1 MSKRTHRRLNV
12 PLGVEQEPRKFRSAI
27 TKSCGGGLVCWRF
40 SSMDMGGP
48 FSFANVG
55 GKTWK
60 MLLARMKEW
69 ERMTWDELAGRRDHA
84 IEVASLSPEA
94 QRRLQEIGMDDI
106 DEVFSLHLDGRRRLI
121 GIRDERVF
129 RLLWWDPEHKACP
142 SMKKHT

>member
-1 MSKRTHRRLNV
+1 MSRDKRTSTISKEPKRQERIRKHGAGEPIGRRC
-12 PLGVEQEPRKFRSAI
+12 P
-27 TKSCGGGLVCWRF
+27 CWQF
-40 SSMDMGGP
+40 ALMAMHGP
-48 FSFANVG
+48 FSFAGLSTEEWG
-55 GKTWK
+55 G
-60 MLLARMKEW
+60 LLERMKEW
-69 ERMTWDELAGRRDHA
+69 ERMTWDELAGRRDYA